1 MILLLLLVSVLLFVG
16 ANALNYNQTHFQ
28 ASQAKSGGQ
37 EIMKANNQNPLKDQ
51 VPHLVSGFSGND
63 LSDRELIPESNT
75 EDYFMEEP
83 NGIVYGGEII
93 GMANKKMRAKK
104 WCKKN
109 PSKKFCIKHF
119 GSGSTGTTTGSG
131 TIPAETGDGSPA
143 GTVVPAGTGDGSPAG
158 TVVPA
163 GTGTTT
169 GSGTIPAGTGA
180 TPAGTIPAGTGTT
193 TGSGTNGG
201 YYAGTDSGSGTIGMA
216 AKPTFKQVKDNYTPA
231 STTDSTPSATTQAK
245 INRLSQEMENEM
257 MM

>member
-1 MILLLLLVSVLLFVG
+1 MGLFVG

-37 EIMKANNQNPLKDQ
+37 QLNNQNPLKDQ

-63 LSDRELIPESNT
+63 LSDRERIPESNT

-93 GMANKKMRAKK
+93 GMANKKMRTEK

-143 GTVVPAGTGDGSPAG
+143 GTVPAGD
-158 TVVPA
+158 
-163 GTGTTT
+163 
-169 GSGTIPAGTGA
+169 
-180 TPAGTIPAGTGTT
+180 
-193 TGSGTNGG
+193 
-201 YYAGTDSGSGTIGMA
+201 GTDSGDGTVPAGDGTDHGDGTVPAGDGTDHGDGTVPAGGGTDHGDGTVPACDGMGSGDA
-216 AKPTFKQVKDNYTPA
+216 AG
-231 STTDSTPSATTQAK
+231 TDAGELQ
-245 INRLSQEMENEM
+245 
-257 MM
+257 

>member
-1 MILLLLLVSVLLFVG
+1 MGINIKRMSKLLLVSVLLFVG

-37 EIMKANNQNPLKDQ
+37 QLNNQNPLKDQ

-93 GMANKKMRAKK
+93 GMANKKKRTEK

-131 TIPAETGDGSPA
+131 TIPAGTGDGSPAETIPAGTGDGSPAGTIVPAGNGDGSPA
-143 GTVVPAGTGDGSPAG
+143 GTVVPAGEEGD
-158 TVVPA
+158 
-163 GTGTTT
+163 
-169 GSGTIPAGTGA
+169 
-180 TPAGTIPAGTGTT
+180 
-193 TGSGTNGG
+193 
-201 YYAGTDSGSGTIGMA
+201 
-216 AKPTFKQVKDNYTPA
+216 
-231 STTDSTPSATTQAK
+231 
-245 INRLSQEMENEM
+245 
-257 MM
+257 